1 MGADIVSSG
10 EARIRKTVLARI
22 APGEDVFCALREVC
36 RKHGIR
42 SGHIATMIGS
52 LRSADV
58 VCVTAHPEDPS
69 RAVYLDPLHLE
80 GYLELVGVQ
89 GIIGEDDKGEL
100 NIHLHVILAGGDAVP
115 AAGHLADTG
124 NNRILATAEA
134 VISSFSCAE
143 FRRSLDEETGF
154 VLFKVREEPREK

>member
-1 MGADIVSSG
+1 MRADSVSSG
-10 EARIRKTVLARI
+10 EALINKTVLVRI

-36 RKHGIR
+36 RKHDIR

-58 VCVTAHPEDPS
+58 VCVTSHPEDPS

-80 GYLELVGVQ
+80 EYLELVGVQ

-100 NIHLHVILAGGDAVP
+100 NIHLHVVLAGADSAP

-124 NNRILATAEA
+124 NNRIFATAEA
-134 VISSFSCAE
+134 VINGFKGAE
-143 FRRSLDEETGF
+143 FRRSLDKETVF
-154 VLFKVREEPREK
+154 VLFKVREGPREK